1 MNEGKKDRRDPIRT
15 IKTKN
20 PVAKAHQTVGTG
32 SGAHKDK
39 KKAMKQGEVK
49 HKNAEFAE
57 SYEQHLQNKLDE
69 ATVNPQFINV
79 QVTKIL
85 AGEARRMTN
94 APMAQLLA
102 PVMKEYGLTLQQ
114 IDAMVPGGLK
124 KLSSGFG
131 ISEAGVD
138 PNAKFDYNAWSKSGK
153 TTTPKHFGP
162 KGAGTKLAQQTR
174 DAAKKKEQ
182 GVREY
187 QDRMAGVGMMP
198 SEEVDQGEYSD
209 EVGMVK
215 NNLHT
220 IARMCLEIMK
230 TMKEGENL
238 PEWFEEKIS
247 QAKGMIVSAGD
258 YLISQHDQGDIDV
271 EGYRF
276 NNTPKTQDKNTKNTF
291 TKQVSHNGLPE
302 GQSAL
307 DQYRKRSAQSDADF
321 AKREAER
328 KKNPG
333 AALGDRIKELEKRYP
348 KEGWT
353 HDSLADEL
361 FEHERTYEEQLQ
373 SKLNKAIG
381 R

>member
-124 KLSSGFG
+124 KLSSGYG

-182 GVREY
+182 DAKEAINGPG
-187 QDRMAGVGMMP
+187 DSGMMRDP
-198 SEEVDQGEYSD
+198 AAESEGDKEGLPHLTKELASHIAQQIDAEGAHAIVKSVTWGDGAAD
-209 EVGMVK
+209 ELVK
-215 NNLHT
+215 F
-220 IARMCLEIMK
+220 IKRALEK
-230 TMKEGENL
+230 ASGGMKE
-238 PEWFEEKIS
+238 
-247 QAKGMIVSAGD
+247 D
-258 YLISQHDQGDIDV
+258 
-271 EGYRF
+271 
-276 NNTPKTQDKNTKNTF
+276 
-291 TKQVSHNGLPE
+291 
-302 GQSAL
+302 SAL
-307 DQYRKRSAQSDADF
+307 TQHRKRSAQADADF

-333 AALGDRIKELEKRYP
+333 AASGDRIKELEKRYP

-353 HDSLADEL
+353 HDSLADQL

-381 R
+381 K

>member
-57 SYEQHLQNKLDE
+57 NYEAHLARRLDE
-69 ATVNPQFINV
+69 LSIDTLKSYKEKRKAQQDAAKTAVPNPRTGDKDWIDQAVRGINMNTA
-79 QVTKIL
+79 QKKIN
-85 AGEARRMTN
+85 R
-94 APMAQLLA
+94 
-102 PVMKEYGLTLQQ
+102 KEKEV
-114 IDAMVPGGLK
+114 A
-124 KLSSGFG
+124 
-131 ISEAGVD
+131 EAGVD
-138 PNAKFDYNAWSKSGK
+138 PNAKFDYDAWSKSGK
-153 TTTPKHFGP
+153 TTTPRHFGP